1 MLRLARLPLALLF
14 LAGCGVR
21 PSSPAPSSPAP
32 PTELTDARDRALLLA
47 LAAERSEPARGG
59 YRIGSDDVLQI
70 RIPDLVTGQES
81 FRVNA
86 AGEVT
91 LPILGPV
98 RAVGLTARMLE
109 GEIAR
114 ALLDG
119 GILRAPQ
126 VTVEVTEY
134 RSRMVSVVGSVER
147 PGLYPLTRPGA
158 TVADLVW
165 AAGGPSKDAGRLV
178 HFSPAP
184 DGQALFDGTAAGAL
198 VRLDLETLL
207 HASGPDGH
215 VFNPEVRPGD
225 IIDLPPAGTVHVD
238 GWVERP
244 GSYPVTRGLTLAGAV
259 AAAGG
264 LRFAADRRHVRL
276 QRVAGSGEQR
286 SFTVDLDAVAAG
298 HAADV
303 PLADGDIVRLSSR
316 FWSAR

>member
-1 MLRLARLPLALLF
+1 MWRLARLPLAFLF

-21 PSSPAPSSPAP
+21 PSSPAPPA
-32 PTELTDARDRALLLA
+32 ELTDARDRALLLA
-47 LAAERSEPARGG
+47 LATERSEPPRGG
-59 YRIGSDDVLQI
+59 YRIGADDVLQI
-70 RIPDLVTGQES
+70 RIPDLVNGQES

-91 LPILGPV
+91 LPVLGPV
-98 RAVGLTARMLE
+98 RAAGLTARMLE

-114 ALLDG
+114 ALVDG

-147 PGLYPLTRPGA
+147 PGPYPLTRPGA

-198 VRLDLETLL
+198 VHLDLETLL
-207 HASGPDGH
+207 HASGQDAH

-225 IIDLPPAGTVHVD
+225 IIDVPPAGTVHVD

-276 QRVAGSGEQR
+276 QRVAASGEQR
-286 SFTVDLDAVAAG
+286 SFTIDLDAVAAG
-298 HAADV
+298 RTADV

-316 FWSAR
+316 FWSAP